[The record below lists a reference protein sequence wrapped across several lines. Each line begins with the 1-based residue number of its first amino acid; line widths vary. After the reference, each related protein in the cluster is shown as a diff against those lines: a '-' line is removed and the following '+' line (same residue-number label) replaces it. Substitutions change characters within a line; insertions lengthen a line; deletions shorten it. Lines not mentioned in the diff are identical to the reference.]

1 MRKQKAE
8 ALALAQ
14 QAEAL
19 ANGTIPRRKP
29 TIQSQ
34 QSQNGQAL
42 VSVVDQLHPQ
52 PT

>member
-8 ALALAQ
+8 ALALA
-14 QAEAL
+14 EAAAM
-19 ANGTIPRRKP
+19 ANGNIPTPRRKP
-29 TIQSQ
+29 TLQSQ

-42 VSVVDQLHPQ
+42 QPVTGQLPQ